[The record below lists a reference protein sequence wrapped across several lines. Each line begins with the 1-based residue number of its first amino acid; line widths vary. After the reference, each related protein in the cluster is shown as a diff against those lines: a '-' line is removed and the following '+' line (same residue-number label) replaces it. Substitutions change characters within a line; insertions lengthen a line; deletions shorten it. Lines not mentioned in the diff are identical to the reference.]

1 MAEIRFDGK
10 AAIVTGAGGGLGKTY
25 AMELAKRGCKV
36 VVNDLGGSTS
46 GEGADKSAAQ
56 KVVDEIK
63 KAGGVAVA
71 NTDSVEFG
79 EKIVKTC
86 LDNFGKVDIVIA
98 NAGILRDVSFSKMKD
113 SDWDIIFKVHVNGT
127 YSVVKAAWPHMM
139 QQKYGR
145 IIVTTSAAGI
155 YGNFGQA
162 NYSAAKLALVGFM
175 NTLAKEGKKS
185 NVYCNAIAPV
195 AGSRMTA
202 TVMPADMI
210 ENLKPE
216 YVMPVVLYMCSEQST
231 ENGATIETAAG
242 WAAKLRWQRAKGA
255 MIPLNKPLTIE
266 AVRDNWEAVCAFGDD
281 SEYPSAANDA
291 FGNIM
296 QNLQSKL

>member
-1 MAEIRFDGK
+1 MAQVRFDGK
-10 AAIVTGAGGGLGKTY
+10 VAIVTGAGGGLGKTY
-25 AMELAKRGCKV
+25 AKELAKRGCKV

-63 KAGGVAVA
+63 AAGGVAAA

-79 EKIVKTC
+79 DRIVKTAI
-86 LDNFGKVDIVIA
+86 DNFGRIDIVIA

-113 SDWDIIFKVHVNGT
+113 NDWDLIFKVHVNGT
-127 YSVVKAAWPHMM
+127 YSVVKAAWPYLM

-145 IIVTTSAAGI
+145 IIVTSSAAGI

-162 NYSAAKLALVGFM
+162 NYSAAKTAVVGFM

-185 NVYCNAIAPV
+185 NVFCNAICPV

-202 TVMPADMI
+202 TVMPQDMLD
-210 ENLKPE
+210 NLKPE
-216 YVMPVVLYMCSEQST
+216 FVMPVVLWMCSDQST
-231 ENGATIETAAG
+231 ENGAVVETAAG

-255 MIPLNKPLTIE
+255 FMPLNKPMTIE
-266 AVRDNWEAVCAFGDD
+266 TVRDNWAQVGDFND
-281 SEYPSAANDA
+281 DAEYPTTPNDA
-291 FGNIM
+291 FAHIM

>member
-1 MAEIRFDGK
+1 MSIRFDGQV
-10 AAIVTGAGGGLGKTY
+10 AIITGAGGGLGKTY

-46 GEGADKSAAQ
+46 GVGADASAAQ
-56 KVVDEIK
+56 KVVNEIK
-63 KAGGVAVA
+63 AAGGEAVA

-79 EKIVKTC
+79 ERIVKTAI
-86 LDNFGKVDIVIA
+86 DTFGRIDIVIA

-113 SDWDIIFKVHVNGT
+113 ADWDIIFKVHVQGS
-127 YSVVKAAWPHMM
+127 YAVIKAAWPHMM
-139 QQKYGR
+139 AQKYGR
-145 IIVTTSAAGI
+145 IIVTSSAAGV

-185 NVYCNAIAPV
+185 NVLCNAICPV

-202 TVMPADMI
+202 TVMPADML

-216 YVMPVVLYMCSEQST
+216 YVMPIVLWLCSKESS
-231 ENGATIETAAG
+231 ENGSVTECAAG

-255 MIPLNKPLTIE
+255 MMPLNKPITVE
-266 AVRDNWEAVCAFGDD
+266 TVRDNWATVGDFSED
-281 SEYPSAANDA
+281 AEYPTAANDA
-291 FGNIM
+291 FGPIM
-296 QNLQSKL
+296 QNLQSKM